1 MRSESALKE
10 AADSDRCIIIEGTV
24 RTCSRTESGVRY
36 TADALVICEGGR
48 STWQAG
54 SENEAETALRI
65 LQTVDK
71 TSSADHSG
79 GEQENDTVSETVVAE
94 QEKKQVITLPK
105 PHVISFTLTQ
115 ENASTKIGDRVRVSG
130 EVRLFETAGNPG
142 QFDERSY
149 YHRKNVICQLK
160 TPRVLWQKSGSGGIR
175 RTLQWIRSSL
185 DESCLTIL
193 EEEEART
200 LAALAFG
207 EKAWMDSDV
216 KTQYQES
223 GIAHIAS
230 ISGVQTLF
238 LA

>member
-24 RTCSRTESGVRY
+24 RACSRTENGIRY
-36 TADALVICEGGR
+36 AADELVICERGQ

-54 SENEAETALRI
+54 SENEAETAQRM

-71 TSSADHSG
+71 TSSAD
-79 GEQENDTVSETVVAE
+79 N
-94 QEKKQVITLPK
+94 TLPK
-105 PHVISFTLTQ
+105 SHAISFTLTQ
-115 ENASTKIGDRVRVSG
+115 EKASAEIGDRVCVSG
-130 EVRLFETAGNPG
+130 EVQLFEPACNPG
-142 QFDERSY
+142 QFDARSY
-149 YHRKNVICQLK
+149 YHRKNVVCQMK
-160 TPRVLWQKSGSGGIR
+160 KVRVLWKKNGNGRIL
-175 RTLQWIRSSL
+175 RTLQWLRGKL
-185 DESCLTIL
+185 DDSCLTIL

-230 ISGVQTLF
+230 ISGVCF
-238 LA
+238 LCWVFLIGERMA